1 MKKDKLRS
9 ALKQVEFTKLV
20 VFCCVLDAAGSSSV
34 GLIVGLCI
42 LFIVIIP
49 LLVVAAVCGY
59 IHRRRVVRFFHK
71 RTGSRRSTSESR
83 LIDLHVL
90 NSTESLFMFSVKLL
104 RGHVGLIILVC
115 L

>member
-1 MKKDKLRS
+1 MLCFD
-9 ALKQVEFTKLV
+9 
-20 VFCCVLDAAGSSSV
+20 LDAAGSSSV
-34 GLIVGLCI
+34 GLMVGLCI
-42 LFIVIIP
+42 LFDVIIL
-49 LLVVAAVCGY
+49 LLVVAAACVC
-59 IHRRRVVRFFHK
+59 IHRRRVVRFFL
-71 RTGSRRSTSESR
+71 RPTGPRSSTSERR